1 MDGKLIPN
9 APSAR
14 LPELDGL
21 RAIAVLLVLCAHLLC
36 FMPIP
41 WFALVVEKG
50 WVGVDLFFVL
60 SGFLIGGILLDNRP
74 AENYYR
80 VFYLRRFLRIVP
92 LYAVLVFPGL
102 LILSCGLQSHFSG
115 HSLAGQSAVGA
126 WLCVFFVQNFGSLFH
141 LDVPQY
147 LAPTWSVAVEEQ
159 FYLLLPP
166 LVRNLDRK
174 QILKILMV
182 AIVFAPLLRGIM
194 IMALGSNAT
203 RPCYTLLPCRWD
215 SLLLGVACALACRH
229 PNFRP
234 WLASR
239 WREAQIFWL
248 LSILGSI
255 AWLFC
260 TQGRSDPRF
269 QFLGYTWIDLCFACT
284 LLLAVMNP
292 AGRLCRALS
301 LPFFK
306 PIATVSYGLY
316 LLHSPILGIIES
328 LFRFMHIECPR
339 VSWTETGMAMLSMV
353 VTILA
358 AAVSWRFFESR
369 MIALGHHHRYQPPP
383 TVSGRTSAMQLT
395 STD

>member
-1 MDGKLIPN
+1 MTGKLIPN
-9 APSAR
+9 APLAR

-36 FMPIP
+36 FVPIP
-41 WFALVVEKG
+41 WFDWLVEKG

-60 SGFLIGGILLDNRP
+60 SGFLIGGILLDHRP
-74 AENYYR
+74 SENYYR

-115 HSLAGQSAVGA
+115 HSLAGQSAIGA

-174 QILKILMV
+174 KLLKILV
-182 AIVFAPLLRGIM
+182 LAIVSAPLLRGIM
-194 IMALGSNAT
+194 ILTLGSNAA
-203 RPCYTLLPCRWD
+203 RPCYVLLPCRWD
-215 SLLLGVACALACRH
+215 SLLLGVASALAYRH

-239 WREAQIFWL
+239 WRSAQIFWL
-248 LSILGSI
+248 LSMLGSF

-260 TQGRSDPRF
+260 TQ
-269 QFLGYTWIDLCFACT
+269 
-284 LLLAVMNP
+284 AV
-292 AGRLCRALS
+292 
-301 LPFFK
+301 
-306 PIATVSYGLY
+306 AT
-316 LLHSPILGIIES
+316 
-328 LFRFMHIECPR
+328 R
-339 VSWTETGMAMLSMV
+339 V
-353 VTILA
+353 
-358 AAVSWRFFESR
+358 FNF
-369 MIALGHHHRYQPPP
+369 
-383 TVSGRTSAMQLT
+383 
-395 STD
+395 